1 MSEIGNPFMDLS
13 GDLLVLDTI
22 VVADCTIVESV
33 QTIEKIGQQRC
44 DSFYQDRL
52 IARTKQL
59 NETTTEAKLPLF
71 QTCAQRKIKA
81 AKSGESTQK
90 SDRTLFST
98 LYIAC
103 QVRHT
108 DMAVFFSHENQSYPP
123 SLSNHGAL
131 RSGTKSDLLLCV
143 SELVP
148 HHDMVTAHEAHL
160 VILDGAAV
168 VNMIKTRTPVSFDW
182 YVTQFMEYVRKQ
194 FRGDVQRVDIWCL
207 MNTGRIA

>member
-59 NETTTEAKLPLF
+59 NDTITESNLPLL
-71 QTCAQRKIKA
+71 QTCAQRSIKA

-90 SDRTLFST
+90 
-98 LYIAC
+98 
-103 QVRHT
+103 
-108 DMAVFFSHENQSYPP
+108 
-123 SLSNHGAL
+123 
-131 RSGTKSDLLLCV
+131 
-143 SELVP
+143 
-148 HHDMVTAHEAHL
+148 
-160 VILDGAAV
+160 
-168 VNMIKTRTPVSFDW
+168 
-182 YVTQFMEYVRKQ
+182 
-194 FRGDVQRVDIWCL
+194 
-207 MNTGRIA
+207 